1 MSWEALTAFIGVIG
15 ILTKE
20 IRVWVKEKFDDKKK

>member
-1 MSWEALTAFIGVIG
+1 MSWEALTALIGVIG

-20 IRVWVKEKFDDKKK
+20 VRAYLKEKFDDKK